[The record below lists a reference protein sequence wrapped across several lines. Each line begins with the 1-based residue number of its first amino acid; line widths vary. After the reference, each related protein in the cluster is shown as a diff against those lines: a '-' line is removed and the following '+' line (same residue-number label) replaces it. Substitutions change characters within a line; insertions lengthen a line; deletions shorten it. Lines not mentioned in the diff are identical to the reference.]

1 MRIIDSHCHLG
12 GCSVFGFNIDEESL
26 LKNLENNK
34 VDAAIV
40 QPFPGAQPDA
50 KSVHDR
56 IFKLSKKYPKKI
68 FGIASI
74 NPNFGEKQVK
84 YEIERCIKEL
94 GFVGVKCHTLGHAA
108 NPILPAGDLIFKI
121 ASQLNVPIN
130 VHTGQGIVFAAPS
143 LNILKA
149 RQYPDL
155 KIILAHSGMM
165 IFTTEAYITATEA
178 NNIYLETSWNSA
190 EDIEWLINSLGSKRI
205 MLGSDAY
212 TNAMLNQKVE
222 IYKYKI
228 INISNKQ
235 KEDVLFNTANKV
247 FKLNL

>member
-12 GCSVFGFNIDEESL
+12 GCSVFGFDINEESL

-34 VDAAIV
+34 VNAAIV
-40 QPFPGAQPDA
+40 QPFPGAQPDSR
-50 KSVHDR
+50 SVHDR

-74 NPNFGEKQVK
+74 NPNIGEKQVR

-108 NPILPAGDLIFKI
+108 NPLLPAGDLIFKI
-121 ASQLNVPIN
+121 ASELSVPVN
-130 VHTGQGIVFAAPS
+130 VHTGQGPVFAAPS

-149 RQYPDL
+149 RQYPEL

-165 IFTTEAYITATEA
+165 IFTPEAFVAASECK
-178 NNIYLETSWNSA
+178 NIYLETSWNTA
-190 EDIEWLINSLGSKRI
+190 EDIEWLINTIGSKRI
-205 MLGSDAY
+205 MFGSDVY
-212 TNAMLNQKVE
+212 NNSMYNQKVE
-222 IYKYKI
+222 LYKYEI
-228 INISNKQ
+228 INITKEQ
-235 KEDVLFNTANKV
+235 KTDVFFNTANNI
-247 FKLNL
+247 FNLNL

>member
-12 GCSVFGFNIDEESL
+12 GCSVFGFDINEESL

-34 VDAAIV
+34 VSAAIV

-50 KSVHDR
+50 RSVHDR

-74 NPNFGEKQVK
+74 NPNIGEKQVR

-108 NPILPAGDLIFKI
+108 NPLLPAGDLIFQI
-121 ASQLNVPIN
+121 ASGLNVPVL
-130 VHTGQGIVFAAPS
+130 VHTGQGPVFAAPS

-149 RQYPDL
+149 RQYPEL

-165 IFTTEAYITATEA
+165 IFTPEAFVAASECK
-178 NNIYLETSWNSA
+178 NIYLETSWNTA
-190 EDIEWLINSLGSKRI
+190 EDIEWLINTIGSKRI
-205 MLGSDAY
+205 MFGSDAY
-212 TNAMLNQKVE
+212 NNSMYNQKVE
-222 IYKYKI
+222 LYKYEI
-228 INISNKQ
+228 INITEEQ
-235 KEDVLFNTANKV
+235 KTDVLFNTANNI
-247 FKLNL
+247 FNLNL